1 MRRFFKI
8 KLGGFT
14 LIELLVVIAIIGILA
29 ALLLP
34 ALNQARERGRRA
46 ACSSNL
52 KQLGL
57 AIQMY
62 TDLYQTANWTAP
74 VDNTAYLSAK
84 LLNSF
89 LLLTNGNILTTGR
102 IFACPSSN
110 VKPLANMQSLSCV
123 NISYSYVPG
132 MLWQNTSADSVVVLD
147 VFPSQS
153 ANALNA
159 WPSTGNHKDT
169 GGNILFNDGHVE
181 FRQKLPST
189 IKDGNASTGT
199 LLEPPS
205 GGATSC

>member
-1 MRRFFKI
+1 
-8 KLGGFT
+8 
-14 LIELLVVIAIIGILA
+14 LA

-46 ACSSNL
+46 SCSSNL

-74 VDNTAYLSAK
+74 MDNTAASAASER
-84 LLNSF
+84 NSF
-89 LLLTNGNILTTGR
+89 MLLTNGNILTTGR
-102 IFACPSSN
+102 IFACPSSSA
-110 VKPLANMQSLSCV
+110 KPVANMASVSCN
-123 NISYSYVPG
+123 NISYSYVPL
-132 MLWQNTSADSVVVLD
+132 MLWQNTSADSIVVLD
-147 VFPSQS
+147 AFPSVS
-153 ANALNA
+153 GNAGST

-189 IKDGNASTGT
+189 IKDGNATTGT
-199 LLEPPS
+199 LLPHDSP
-205 GGATSC
+205 C